1 MPSLLHEG
9 LIELVRGRPAFV
21 ADLLARVLEVEVP
34 AFTEARLAET
44 TLHEL
49 VPIEYHADAVV
60 LFVDQR
66 PVLGVIV
73 EAQLR
78 IDERK
83 RFTWPLYAVAARAR
97 YECPVIVL
105 VVTPDRATAQW
116 AAGAIELGGDVEY
129 RVQVIGPEGVPEITD
144 EEDAARAPELAM
156 LSVIAHGRSE
166 PIRAASIAHAAV
178 AAIFS
183 LPEDQ
188 RLLYSVL
195 ITSALSD
202 AARKVFEMLPQT
214 KNRYWPFLDENQ
226 RRLYSEA
233 EAKGEAKGEA
243 RGEARGEAKGK
254 AESVVRILTR
264 RQIALTD
271 AERERIL
278 GCNDTDLLDRWLD
291 LALTAATG
299 TDLFA

>member
-1 MPSLLHEG
+1 MSHG
-9 LIELVRGRPAFV
+9 PADRSTAPRMTSIMCV
-21 ADLLARVLEVEVP
+21 AV
-34 AFTEARLAET
+34 
-44 TLHEL
+44 
-49 VPIEYHADAVV
+49 
-60 LFVDQR
+60 
-66 PVLGVIV
+66 
-73 EAQLR
+73 
-78 IDERK
+78 
-83 RFTWPLYAVAARAR
+83 
-97 YECPVIVL
+97 
-105 VVTPDRATAQW
+105 
-116 AAGAIELGGDVEY
+116 
-129 RVQVIGPEGVPEITD
+129 
-144 EEDAARAPELAM
+144 
-156 LSVIAHGRSE
+156 
-166 PIRAASIAHAAV
+166 
-178 AAIFS
+178 FS